1 MIIDWSTGWWLGR
14 YKHLR
19 TSVAA
24 EQIVVLLLNVI
35 AFQFESFVSPRF
47 QRNRVSHFHV
57 GRSQMAIEA
66 SVRQRDNRQPTTQ
79 FVKMDFFENLN
90 QRLVV
95 LDKQCEGCWLVLT
108 HVSVCGSPRC
118 RCDQHGRGGHVT
130 PASFDPARYFSR
142 LLFPHYRPFPDHH
155 YLA

>member
-1 MIIDWSTGWWLGR
+1 M
-14 YKHLR
+14 
-19 TSVAA
+19 AA
-24 EQIVVLLLNVI
+24 EQIVVLLLNVM
-35 AFQFESFVSPRF
+35 AFSS
-47 QRNRVSHFHV
+47 NLLSHHV
-57 GRSQMAIEA
+57 FRGTEYLTFTWVGHRWPSRA
-66 SVRQRDNRQPTTQ
+66 SARQRDNRQPTTQ

-142 LLFPHYRPFPDHH
+142 LLFPSLSPISRSSLPSIALFYISL
-155 YLA
+155 YLGWEI

>member
-57 GRSQMAIEA
+57 GRSQMAIE
-66 SVRQRDNRQPTTQ
+66 SVRQTERQQTTNHTVREDGLFWKSESKVGCSGQTMWRLLVGVNACFCLRQPAVPVRSTWPRRSRDSRVIRSRSI
-79 FVKMDFFENLN
+79 FLSSSFP
-90 QRLVV
+90 
-95 LDKQCEGCWLVLT
+95 LT
-108 HVSVCGSPRC
+108 IAHF
-118 RCDQHGRGGHVT
+118 QIIIT
-130 PASFDPARYFSR
+130 
-142 LLFPHYRPFPDHH
+142 
-155 YLA
+155 